1 MDARFND
8 MCTLIILRRPNHPW
22 PLLLAGNRDE
32 MPDRPWSAPGRH
44 WHDRP
49 ELVAGLDRLAEGSWM
64 GVNDHG
70 VASVVM
76 NRANSLGPDPQ
87 KRSRGELVL
96 EALDHA
102 VAAESAEALSQLNPD
117 AYRPFNLFVG
127 DPQQAFWIR
136 NADGVIETEEIAV
149 GLHML
154 TSLELNDESDPRV
167 DYFLPLFRAAVHPD
181 PDSGDWDAWQEL
193 LASHDHPA
201 GESRAASMCFRLQ
214 TGLSTLSSSLIA
226 LPLYPGADNHP
237 IWLFSHGPPDSARF
251 EPVDLARQE

>member
-1 MDARFND
+1 
-8 MCTLIILRRPNHPW
+8 MCTLIILRRPAHPW

-32 MPDRPWSAPGRH
+32 MPDRPWAAPGRH
-44 WHDRP
+44 WQDRP

-76 NRANSLGPDPQ
+76 NRAKSLGPDPV

-102 VAAESAEALSQLNPD
+102 EAVESAEALAQLNPD

-127 DPQQAFWIR
+127 DPQRAFWIR
-136 NADGVIETEEIAV
+136 NADGAIEMEEIPP

-154 TSLELNDESDPRV
+154 TSLELNDENDPRIRH
-167 DYFLPLFRAAVHPD
+167 YLPLFQEAPQPD
-181 PDSGDWDAWQEL
+181 PDDGDWESWREL

-201 GESRAASMCFRLQ
+201 GEGRAASMCFRLQ

-226 LPLYPGADNHP
+226 LPIYPSVDCP
-237 IWLFSHGPPDSARF
+237 PLWLFSPGPPDRVNF
-251 EPVDLARQE
+251 ESVDLVRKE

>member
-1 MDARFND
+1 
-8 MCTLIILRRPNHPW
+8 MCTLIILRRPGHPW

-32 MPDRPWSAPGRH
+32 MPDRPWAAPGRH
-44 WHDRP
+44 WQDRP
-49 ELVAGLDRLAEGSWM
+49 ELVAGLDRLANGSWM
-64 GVNDHG
+64 GINDHG
-70 VASVVM
+70 LASVVM

-102 VAAESAEALSQLNPD
+102 EATEAAQALSQLNPD

-136 NADGVIETEEIAV
+136 NADGSIDTEEIPT
-149 GLHML
+149 GLHLL
-154 TSLELNDESDPRV
+154 TSLELNDESDPRIRH
-167 DYFLPLFRAAVHPD
+167 YLPLFREAAQPD
-181 PDSGDWDAWQEL
+181 PDSGEWDEWSEL

-226 LPLYPGADNHP
+226 LPLNPGVDSRP
-237 IWLFSHGPPDSARF
+237 VWLFSSGPPDRVDF
-251 EPVDLARQE
+251 ESVDLERRE

>member
-1 MDARFND
+1 
-8 MCTLIILRRPNHPW
+8 
-22 PLLLAGNRDE
+22 
-32 MPDRPWSAPGRH
+32 
-44 WHDRP
+44 
-49 ELVAGLDRLAEGSWM
+49 M

-70 VASVVM
+70 VVSVVM
-76 NRANSLGPDPQ
+76 NRAKSLGPDPD

-102 VAAESAEALSQLNPD
+102 EAAESAQALSQLNPD

-136 NADGVIETEEIAV
+136 NADGIIESEEIPS

-154 TSLELNDESDPRV
+154 TSLELNDETDPRIRH
-167 DYFLPLFRAAVHPD
+167 FLPLFRGTAQPD
-181 PDSGDWDAWQEL
+181 PDSGGWNGWTEL

-226 LPLYPGADNHP
+226 LPLYPGVDCRP
-237 IWLFSHGPPDSARF
+237 IWHFCAGPPDRVKF
-251 EPVDLARQE
+251 ESVDLEIQE

>member
-1 MDARFND
+1 
-8 MCTLIILRRPNHPW
+8 MCTLIILRRPGHPW

-32 MPDRPWSAPGRH
+32 MPDRPWAAPDRH
-44 WHDRP
+44 WQDRP
-49 ELVAGLDRLAEGSWM
+49 ELVAGLDRLANGSWM
-64 GVNDHG
+64 GINDHG
-70 VASVVM
+70 LASVVM

-102 VAAESAEALSQLNPD
+102 EATEAAQALSQLNPD

-136 NADGVIETEEIAV
+136 NADGSIDTEEIPT
-149 GLHML
+149 GLHLL
-154 TSLELNDESDPRV
+154 TSLELNDESDPRIRH
-167 DYFLPLFRAAVHPD
+167 YLPLFREAAHPD
-181 PDSGDWDAWQEL
+181 PDIGEWDEWREL

-226 LPLYPGADNHP
+226 LPLNPGVDSRP
-237 IWLFSHGPPDSARF
+237 VWLFSSGPPDRVDF
-251 EPVDLARQE
+251 ESVDFESVELE